1 MPRKYGKSLATI
13 ISAFFIA
20 VLLAGGYARAS
31 QVDDLRSRIE
41 QRNQEI
47 KALEEEIA
55 QYKSK
60 IDTTENQAK
69 TLKNQISTIN
79 ATVSKLNADIKYT
92 QSKIGKAE
100 LEIQRLLLEIADK
113 EEKINSNRGALA
125 QAIRNVYE
133 TESQS
138 LVEILLAR
146 DQLSDFFNELKY
158 MEDLQNGVG
167 DNLATLHQIKEDL
180 QNTEVKQQ
188 NEKANLLDL
197 KGELTD
203 RKVIQKNAYNDKNAL
218 LKETKNKEA
227 EYQKMLAAREKERI
241 DILNEISAIENEL
254 RKLIDPS
261 ALPAARKGV
270 LAWPVE
276 NPYITQGFGLTAFA
290 QYNSDVYKGG
300 GHNGIDLRAP
310 VGTPIYA
317 ADEGIIL
324 RTGNSDLSCPGG
336 SYGKWIVIEHPNN
349 LATLYAHLSL
359 IKISDGEHV
368 SRGQLIAYGGNTG
381 YTTGPHLHFTVYAAG
396 KAGEIRFGPSS
407 SGRCKLLPY
416 GGYLNP
422 LDYL

>member
-1 MPRKYGKSLATI
+1 MAV
-13 ISAFFIA
+13 FFIA
-20 VLLAGGYARAS
+20 ALFMSGYARAS
-31 QVDDLRSRIE
+31 QADDLRSKIE

-55 QYKSK
+55 QYRSK
-60 IDTTENQAK
+60 IDATESQAK

-79 ATVSKLNADIKYT
+79 ATVFKLNADIKYT

-100 LEIQRLLLEIADK
+100 LEIEKLLLEIADK
-113 EEKINSNRGALA
+113 EEEINSNRGALA
-125 QAIRNVYE
+125 QALRNVYE

-158 MEDLQNGVG
+158 MEDLQNSVG
-167 DNLATLHQIKEDL
+167 NNLASLRQIKEDL
-180 QNTEVKQQ
+180 QNTEARRQ

-203 RKVIQKNAYNDKNAL
+203 RKVIQKNAYNDKNIL
-218 LKETKNKEA
+218 LKDTKNKET
-227 EYQKMLAAREKERI
+227 EYQKMLAAREKERV

-261 ALPAARKGV
+261 ALPVARKGV
-270 LAWPVE
+270 LAWPVA
-276 NPYITQGFGLTAFA
+276 NPYITQGFGLTQFA

-300 GHNGIDLRAP
+300 GHNGIDLRAS
-310 VGTPIYA
+310 VGAPIYA
-317 ADEGIIL
+317 ADEGVVL

-336 SYGKWIVIEHPNN
+336 SYGKWIVVEHPNN

-359 IKISDGEHV
+359 IKISDGERV
-368 SRGQLIAYGGNTG
+368 SRSQLIAYGGNTG

-396 KAGEIRFGPSS
+396 KAGEIRFGPSA
-407 SGRCKLLPY
+407 SGRCALLPY